1 MTYVLVNGA
10 AEGVAVVA
18 LAAGDTT
25 DGEDWDVQV
34 GQSAAAT
41 ENVGE
46 ETIAGSGGVTARG
59 LGSLGARLDR
69 SGLGGGVAVHLR
81 GGEDGGGESSNGDNG
96 ELHFC
101 GGGGLLDWLVGG
113 KSGRLEL
120 IIVLECK

>member
-1 MTYVLVNGA
+1 MMITYVLVDGA

-41 ENVGE
+41 EDVGE

-59 LGSLGARLDR
+59 LGSLGARLDTAGADT
-69 SGLGGGVAVHLR
+69 GLG
-81 GGEDGGGESSNGDNG
+81 N
-96 ELHFC
+96 C
-101 GGGGLLDWLVGG
+101 
-113 KSGRLEL
+113 
-120 IIVLECK
+120 